1 MKKMKKKAA
10 VILSVLMLAG
20 SLFGGCGMDAKYMIN
35 KDLTSTVDGVMYY
48 TKDELKEIMEIDSDE
63 DFEEYVRQ
71 SGMEKAEKDGVTY
84 YVQHQPSQ
92 TLTKEEFE
100 QQLGRIDE
108 NCMVIYTSSYGYNIN
123 DADTGSVSEDIDM
136 SEMENLMKQISFMN
150 LQMELPFTVVKS
162 NVPFEGNTITADALN
177 SAGMED
183 PDIVYAVA
191 DENLLKGTNLTISGA
206 SEGKYYKKRQ
216 TVKIDTAD
224 GVIRS
229 MNLKINGKAFPFSDE
244 RHPYNVTVCSED
256 GKYTVSAELFSG
268 TKQTLKFTID
278 KTKPTSNIK
287 NGKTYKSGKKITF
300 SDKTSG
306 IKSAKLDGKTVKSGK
321 IIKKKGTHKLVLT
334 DKAGNKTT
342 IKFKIK

>member
-1 MKKMKKKAA
+1 MKTMKKKVAA
-10 VILSVLMLAG
+10 ILSVLMMAG
-20 SLFGGCGMDAKYMIN
+20 ALFGGCGVDTKYTFN
-35 KDLTSTVDGVMYY
+35 KDLSSTVSTAMYY
-48 TKDELKEIMEIDSDE
+48 TKEELKEALEISNDN
-63 DFEEYVRQ
+63 DFDTYVRQ
-71 SGMEKAEKDGVTY
+71 SGMEKVEKDGTTY
-84 YVQHQPSQ
+84 YAQKIDQ

-108 NCMVIYTSSYGYNIN
+108 NCLVIYTSSYGYNIN

-150 LQMELPFTVVKS
+150 LQMELPFTVAKS
-162 NVPFEGNTITADALN
+162 NVSFEGNTLTADALN

-206 SEGKYYKKRQ
+206 SEGKYYKKKQ
-216 TVKIDTAD
+216 TVKIDTTD

-229 MNLKINGKAFPFSDE
+229 MSLKINGKASPFSDE
-244 RHPYNVTVCSED
+244 KHPYNVTVCSGD
-256 GKYTVSAELFSG
+256 GRYTVFAELFSG

-321 IIKKKGTHKLVLT
+321 VIKKKGTHKLVLT

>member
-1 MKKMKKKAA
+1 MKNMKKKAA
-10 VILSVLMLAG
+10 AVLSVLMLAG
-20 SLFGGCGMDAKYMIN
+20 SLFGGCGMDTKYTIDKN
-35 KDLTSTVDGVMYY
+35 LTSKISTTLYS
-48 TKDELKEIMEIDSDE
+48 TKEEMKELLEIDSDE
-63 DFEEYVRQ
+63 VFEEYVLQ
-71 SGMEKAEKDGVTY
+71 SGMEKEEKDGTTY
-84 YVQHQPSQ
+84 YVQKTDQ

-108 NCMVIYTSSYGYNIN
+108 NCLVIYTSSYAYDIN
-123 DADTGSVSEDIDM
+123 DADIGSDINM

-150 LQMELPFTVVKS
+150 LQMELPFTVAKS
-162 NVPFEGNTITADALN
+162 NVSFEGNTLTADALN

-206 SEGKYYKKRQ
+206 SEGKYYKKKQ

-229 MNLKINGKAFPFSDE
+229 MSLKINGKASPFSDDK
-244 RHPYNVTVCSED
+244 HPYNVTVCSED
-256 GKYTVSAELFSG
+256 GRYTVFAQLFGG

-287 NGKTYKSGKKITF
+287 NGKTYKSSKKITF

-321 IIKKKGTHKLVLT
+321 VIKKKGTHKLVLT